1 MPRLDR
7 EGPIVINLSGLRARR
22 LAERLLAPRPD
33 MAAERLWDEIADLA
47 GPASRVAHDW
57 DPATGQL
64 TIAAGR
70 G

>member
-7 EGPIVINLSGLRARR
+7 EGFVINLSGLRARR
-22 LAERLLAPRPD
+22 LAECLLAPRPD
-33 MAAERLWDEIADLA
+33 TVAERLWDKIADLA

-57 DPATGQL
+57 DPATGRL

-70 G
+70 